1 MKSISPLTKS
11 PNNKISPSTNH
22 LEQLQNRIPTVSDK
36 ALINL
41 VNGIQVNKDIIRYR
55 KNRGFFG
62 KLFDKLDGSHSKRR
76 ILLDGNIIA
85 GQEALHNWVLEL
97 TDSLNISQIALEVTQ
112 KSLLEARNAIRNQK
126 QCLQVQEEKLNQL
139 AEQINIRINN
149 IETRLRQLEIR
160 VTANEDLDR
169 IITAWAAGQTY
180 NNLPWTIQVALLA
193 KEVFS
198 SAVIIYELET
208 GDTQRFREL
217 LVNKIIATHKQ
228 LPNSF
233 FGIGDLLDYSSAS
246 MTADDKQLT
255 ASLLEIR
262 SFTTQRLFD
271 IPHLFVI
278 GTTLELAIPE
288 TTKPDKPGQIA
299 VSLCR
304 NQINSISRTSDAREF
319 ITAVV
324 EETANDCLQI
334 ISNFK

>member
-1 MKSISPLTKS
+1 MQSISPLTKS
-11 PNNKISPSTNH
+11 ANNKISPSTNH
-22 LEQLQNRIPTVSDK
+22 LSQLQNRIPTVSDK

-62 KLFDKLDGSHSKRR
+62 NLFDKLDGSNSKRR

-97 TDSLNISQIALEVTQ
+97 TDSLKVSQVALEVTQ

-126 QCLQVQEEKLNQL
+126 QCLQTQEEKLAQL
-139 AEQINIRINN
+139 AEQINTRINN

-160 VTANEDLDR
+160 IAANEDLDR
-169 IITAWAAGQTY
+169 IITAWSAAQTY
-180 NNLPWTIQVALLA
+180 HNLPWVIQVALLA
-193 KEVFS
+193 REVFS

-217 LVNKIIATHKQ
+217 LVNKIIATEKQ
-228 LPNSF
+228 LPSSF

-246 MTADDKQLT
+246 MTEDDKELT

-262 SFTTQRLFD
+262 SCSQQRLFD
-271 IPHLFVI
+271 IPHLFII
-278 GTTLELAIPE
+278 GTTLEFAALPQTAKPE
-288 TTKPDKPGQIA
+288 KPGQIA

-304 NQINSISRTSDAREF
+304 NQIKSISRTSDTREF

-324 EETANDCLQI
+324 EETANDCLRI
-334 ISNFK
+334 IQ

>member
-11 PNNKISPSTNH
+11 PNIKISPSTNH
-22 LEQLQNRIPTVSDK
+22 LSQIQNRIPTVSDK

-41 VNGIQVNKDIIRYR
+41 VNGIQINKDIIRYQ

-62 KLFDKLDGSHSKRR
+62 KLFDKLDGKDNKRR

-85 GQEALHNWVLEL
+85 GQEALHNWILEL
-97 TDSLNISQIALEVTQ
+97 TDSLNISQVALEVTQ

-126 QCLQVQEEKLNQL
+126 QSLQIQENKFNQL
-139 AEQINIRINN
+139 AEQINSRINN

-160 VTANEDLDR
+160 ISANEDFDR
-169 IITAWAAGQTY
+169 IITVWSAGKTY
-180 NNLPWTIQVALLA
+180 HNLPWTIQVALLA

-198 SAVIIYELET
+198 SSVVIYELET
-208 GDTQRFREL
+208 GNTQRFREL
-217 LVNKIIATHKQ
+217 LVNKIIAANKQ

-233 FGIGDLLDYSSAS
+233 FGIGDLLDYSANSIKEE
-246 MTADDKQLT
+246 DRELT

-262 SFTTQRLFD
+262 SYSQQRLVNT
-271 IPHLFVI
+271 PHLFVI
-278 GTTLELAIPE
+278 GTTLELVTLPE
-288 TTKPDKPGQIA
+288 TAKPEKPGQIA

-304 NQINSISRTSDAREF
+304 NQINNISRTSDVKEF

-324 EETANDCLQI
+324 EETANECLRI
-334 ISNFK
+334 IQ

>member
-1 MKSISPLTKS
+1 MQSISPLTKS
-11 PNNKISPSTNH
+11 ANNKISPSTNH

-41 VNGIQVNKDIIRYR
+41 VNGIQVNKDMIRYH

-62 KLFDKLDGSHSKRR
+62 KLFDKFDGSDRKRR
-76 ILLDGNIIA
+76 VLLDGNIIA

-139 AEQINIRINN
+139 VEQINTRINN

-193 KEVFS
+193 REVFS
-198 SAVIIYELET
+198 SAVVIYELET

-246 MTADDKQLT
+246 MTADDRELT

-288 TTKPDKPGQIA
+288 TAKPDKPGQIA

-304 NQINSISRTSDAREF
+304 NQINTISRTSDAREF

-334 ISNFK
+334 ISSK

>member
-1 MKSISPLTKS
+1 MINIIDKFKNKNISS
-11 PNNKISPSTNH
+11 STNH

-62 KLFDKLDGSHSKRR
+62 KLFDRLDGSDSKRK

-126 QCLQVQEEKLNQL
+126 QCLQLQEEKLNQL

-180 NNLPWTIQVALLA
+180 NNLPWVIQVALLA
-193 KEVFS
+193 REVFS

-217 LVNKIIATHKQ
+217 LVNKIIATDKQ

-233 FGIGDLLDYSSAS
+233 FGIGDLLDYTSAS
-246 MTADDKQLT
+246 MTADDRELT

-262 SFTTQRLFD
+262 SYSQQRLFD
-271 IPHLFVI
+271 IPHLFAI

-304 NQINSISRTSDAREF
+304 NQINTISRTSDAREF

-334 ISNFK
+334 LLEK